1 MADITLRTGLTG
13 KGAPLTLEQVDQNFI
28 NINNELGLKL
38 YTSDFTGAAVLSRL
52 LDVDTDLAGI
62 NSTFLRSLAPSATV
76 PSTTDK
82 SSIVSRDSS
91 GHFSAVTMS
100 GDLTGNVVG
109 DLTGTVTGSLSG
121 PSAGLHT
128 GNVVGNVSGTLTGPS
143 FGLHTGNV
151 EGNVTGNVT
160 GTLTGPSNGLH
171 TGNVVGNVVGN
182 VTGNISGN
190 AGTVTNGVYT
200 TSSYYNPSWITA
212 LNGSKIYSIPN
223 ASLQNSNITI
233 NGTSIPLGGSASIAV
248 GVKAWVVF
256 DGGSGAIINSFNVD
270 SVVRTGGGRYTIN
283 ITPGT
288 FTNGNYCISGILSD
302 NDHVLNWVSSTAV
315 ELKVTTSDTHADGNN
330 SFSNTQRVNV
340 MMIG

>member
-13 KGAPLTLEQVDQNFI
+13 KGAPLTLEQVDENFI

-52 LDVDTDLAGI
+52 LDVDEDLAGI
-62 NSTFLRSLAPSATV
+62 NSSFLRSLAPSSGV
-76 PSTTDK
+76 PSIADK

-91 GHFSAVTMS
+91 GHFSAVTMT

-109 DLTGTVTGSLSG
+109 DLEGIVTGTLNG
-121 PSAGLHT
+121 PSNGLHT
-128 GNVVGNVSGTLTGPS
+128 GNVVGNISGTLTGPS

-151 EGNVTGNVT
+151 QGNVIGNVTGSV
-160 GTLTGPSNGLH
+160 
-171 TGNVVGNVVGN
+171 
-182 VTGNISGN
+182 SGN

-223 ASLQNSNITI
+223 ASLQNSSITI
-233 NGTSIPLGGSASIAV
+233 NGTSVALGGSASIAV
-248 GVKAWVVF
+248 GIKAWVVF
-256 DGGSGAIINSFNVD
+256 NGATGAIINSFNVD

-283 ITPGT
+283 ITSGT
-288 FTNGNYCISGILSD
+288 FTDGNYCVSGILSD
-302 NDHVLNWVSSTAV
+302 NDHVLNWVSSTSV

-330 SFSNTQRVNV
+330 AFSNTQRVNV

>member
-52 LDVDTDLAGI
+52 LDVDEDLAGI
-62 NSTFLRSLAPSATV
+62 NSSFLRSLAPSASV

-91 GHFSAVTMS
+91 GHFSAVTMT

-109 DLTGTVTGSLSG
+109 DLTGTVTGSLTG

-128 GNVVGNVSGTLTGPS
+128 GNVVGNVSGSLSGPS
-143 FGLHTGNV
+143 NGFHTGNV
-151 EGNVTGNVT
+151 EGNVTGNVE
-160 GTLTGPSNGLH
+160 GTLTGPSFGVH
-171 TGNVVGNVVGN
+171 TGNVFGNVQGN
-182 VTGNISGN
+182 VTGNVSGN

-223 ASLQNSNITI
+223 ASLQNSSITI
-233 NGTSIPLGGSASIAV
+233 NGASVALGGSASIPA
-248 GVKAWVVF
+248 GIRAWVVF
-256 DGGSGAIINSFNVD
+256 NGATGAIINSYNVD
-270 SVVRTGGGRYTIN
+270 SVVRTGAGKYTIN

-288 FTNGNYCISGILSD
+288 FTDGNYCVSGILSD
-302 NDHVLNWVSSTAV
+302 NDHVLNWVSSTSV
-315 ELKVTTSDTHADGNN
+315 ELKVSTHDPAMSNN
-330 SFSNTQRVNV
+330 SSQNTQRVNV

>member
-13 KGAPLTLEQVDQNFI
+13 KGAPLTLEQVDENFI

-52 LDVDTDLAGI
+52 LDVDEDLAGI
-62 NSTFLRSLAPSATV
+62 NSSFLRSLAPSSGV
-76 PSTTDK
+76 PSIADK

-91 GHFSAVTMS
+91 GHFSAVTMT

-109 DLTGTVTGSLSG
+109 DLEGIVTGTLNG
-121 PSAGLHT
+121 PSNGLHT
-128 GNVVGNVSGTLTGPS
+128 GNVVGNISGTLTGPSFGLHTGAVTGNVDGDVDGTLTGPS

-151 EGNVTGNVT
+151 QGNVIGNVTGSV
-160 GTLTGPSNGLH
+160 
-171 TGNVVGNVVGN
+171 
-182 VTGNISGN
+182 SGN

-223 ASLQNSNITI
+223 ASLQNSSITI
-233 NGTSIPLGGSASIAV
+233 NGTSVALGGSASIAV
-248 GVKAWVVF
+248 GIKAWVVF
-256 DGGSGAIINSFNVD
+256 NGATGAIINSFNVD

-283 ITPGT
+283 ITSGT
-288 FTNGNYCISGILSD
+288 FTDGNYCVSGILSD
-302 NDHVLNWVSSTAV
+302 NDHVLNWVSSTSV

-330 SFSNTQRVNV
+330 AFSNTQRVNV